1 MPEISDEGSVAV
13 IVATPVA
20 TPVTRPFDDTVAVE
34 SLDDDQVTVL
44 VKSAVDPSEYKPV
57 AVSFWVC
64 PAGTLAASGDTV
76 TATKTAGNTVITA
89 VPEIEDEGSVA
100 VMVAT
105 PVATAV
111 TKPVDDTVAVPVAED
126 DHVTE
131 LVKLT
136 MDPSEYNPT
145 ALSCWVCPA
154 GTLATGGETVIATSM
169 AGSTVITAVPEI
181 EDEGSVAVMVA
192 TPVATAVTRPFDETV
207 AVAVLEDDHVTDLVK
222 SAVDPSEYKPVAV
235 SCWVCPA
242 GTLATGGETVT
253 ATSTAGST
261 VITAVPERTAAV
273 SSAVMVAA
281 PVATAVTRPVP
292 DTVAVAVLEDD
303 QETELVKF
311 AVDPSEYNP
320 VAVSCC
326 VSPAATFA
334 AGGETVTA
342 TKTAGSTVI
351 TAVPEI
357 KEDGSVAVIVAAPVA
372 TAVTRPFDDTVAVA
386 VLEDDHVTDL
396 VKLAVDPSE
405 YNPVAVSC

>member
-1 MPEISDEGSVAV
+1 
-13 IVATPVA
+13 
-20 TPVTRPFDDTVAVE
+20 
-34 SLDDDQVTVL
+34 
-44 VKSAVDPSEYKPV
+44 
-57 AVSFWVC
+57 
-64 PAGTLAASGDTV
+64 
-76 TATKTAGNTVITA
+76 
-89 VPEIEDEGSVA
+89 
-100 VMVAT
+100 
-105 PVATAV
+105 
-111 TKPVDDTVAVPVAED
+111 
-126 DHVTE
+126 
-131 LVKLT
+131 
-136 MDPSEYNPT
+136 
-145 ALSCWVCPA
+145 
-154 GTLATGGETVIATSM
+154 
-169 AGSTVITAVPEI
+169 
-181 EDEGSVAVMVA
+181 
-192 TPVATAVTRPFDETV
+192 VATAVTRPFDETV